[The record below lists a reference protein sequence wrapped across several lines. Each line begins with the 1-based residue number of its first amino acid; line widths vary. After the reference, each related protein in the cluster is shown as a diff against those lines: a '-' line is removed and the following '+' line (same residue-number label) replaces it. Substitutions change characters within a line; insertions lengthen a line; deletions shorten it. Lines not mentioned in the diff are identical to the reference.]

1 MKGNFTSLTEF
12 AQELE
17 RRETAKNDFLVD
29 TRKVSMMPD
38 GDTLRIEG
46 AGMFGINDHAHQ
58 QIAARLQIPKKYY
71 DRMAELPELRA
82 RNVNDW
88 FENTPEKRMVR
99 TLDDTARAFLSDR
112 YRPIDD
118 HFIMNAI
125 APVLYEHQDLQIM
138 SQGLSET
145 HLYLQVKFP
154 KLQGEVK
161 QGDVVQAGITLTN
174 SEVGSGAFN
183 IRSMEWVLACT
194 NGMIGESLIRKYHV
208 GRRTGN
214 DTEDYDIYADDTIK
228 AELESYRLRM
238 RDILRHA
245 LNETAFNERLL
256 KLRKADSDKIEKPV
270 GTVENV
276 TKRYFL
282 SEKENESILTNLM
295 GRGEQPSRWGLTN
308 AITAL
313 AHKQENLDRQFE
325 YEKIGSDLIELKPS
339 EWEVLQAS

>member
-17 RRETAKNDFLVD
+17 RREAAKNDFIVD
-29 TRKVSMMPD
+29 TRNVAMLPD

-46 AGMFGINDHAHQ
+46 AGVFGINDHAHG

-71 DRMAELPELRA
+71 DRMAELPTLRA
-82 RNVNDW
+82 DNVNAW
-88 FENTPEKRMVR
+88 FGTKPEKRMVR

-112 YRPIDD
+112 YRPIDN

-138 SQGLSET
+138 TQGLSDT
-145 HLYLQVKFP
+145 HLYMQVKFP
-154 KLQGEVK
+154 KLTGEVK
-161 QGDVVQAGITLTN
+161 QGDVVQAGITMTN

-183 IRSMEWVLACT
+183 IRAMEWVLRCT

-208 GRRTGN
+208 GRRAGE

-245 LNETAFNERLL
+245 LNESEFNKRLEL
-256 KLRKADSDKIEKPV
+256 LRQADSDKIEKPIA
-270 GTVENV
+270 TVENV
-276 TKRYFL
+276 TKRFL
-282 SEKENESILTNLM
+282 MSEKENESILTNLM
-295 GRGEQPSRWGLTN
+295 ERGEQPSRWGLTN

-313 AHKQENLDRQFE
+313 AHKQDNLDKQFE
-325 YEKIGSDLIELKPS
+325 YERIGNDIISLKPS
-339 EWEVLQAS
+339 EWEVLKAS